1 MRLCLISR
9 EVRPFVGGGIA
20 TYIAEMASALVAAG
34 HEVHVL
40 TAPQDD
46 LQRRGAEAMPGVTFH
61 AVRVDQGKAA
71 LPGAFY
77 AEATRYA
84 FAVLEALRPLHER
97 LKFDVI
103 EFPEYRAEGYW
114 CLRAKRT
121 LGDFGDALL
130 CVRLHSPH
138 YLCLEVDRQH
148 IGGLEHAHIEHM
160 EKSSVAEADLVLA
173 ASRAMM
179 DRMMEDV
186 GDAMPA
192 AAVVPREIVRLPMD
206 FGALERTLG
215 HSPSQREGAEG
226 RASSSSLSSSALS
239 PAATILYF
247 GRLQV
252 CKGAQDLVQ
261 ASLRAFAR
269 GLDARVIFIGGDT
282 HTGPFGR
289 SMREYL
295 ERKSA
300 GEDARFQARFE
311 FVGPRQRHEL
321 GEAIRGATMCV
332 FPSLWESYSYAC
344 VEAMALGAPVIVSD
358 AGSLSEIVEHEV
370 SGIVYPAGDVAALE
384 RAIMGLAG
392 DAGLRARLGEQAK
405 ARAHALSEA
414 GGVVASLE
422 RAIERARPLAAERA
436 CRAHEVTSRA
446 ANPRATAATASSHAP
461 PVTVIIPY
469 YNLARTL
476 PDTLDS
482 LRRQTFRDFDTII
495 IDDGSTD
502 PASVAYLQELR
513 RQGVRVLR
521 KSNGGLGS
529 ARNLGFQEA
538 RSEFVVP
545 LDADDVAHPQF
556 VEKLYKAIRHDDGL
570 AAVSCMFESFYE
582 NPGEGVSG
590 YAPLAIDPDLL
601 LYHNIAGPGAAS
613 ILHRDTVLS
622 VGGYDE
628 WLTSFEDWDL
638 WCTLAEHG
646 YRGKAIPEFLLYY
659 RLRPDSLIRSE
670 APLRWHALKAYVIAK
685 HRHLAHDPSIVLRM
699 QLDETYQ
706 AKDQVITLEREI
718 INLRSQIASLG
729 GTAPAHDA
737 RPMQTIDPGAVHFE
751 AKRLIQEN
759 LRYRLADSIN
769 NTLKIIGVHKAVKQ
783 GAKKAIEIVRKPK
796 R

>member
-1 MRLCLISR
+1 MRMCLVSR

-20 TYIAEMASALVAAG
+20 TYIAEMASALAAAG

-40 TAPQDD
+40 TAPQEN
-46 LQRRGAEAMPGVTFH
+46 LQRRGEDAMPGVRFH
-61 AVRVDQGKAA
+61 AVQIDQGKAA

-84 FAVLEALRPLHER
+84 FGVLEALRRLHEL

-103 EFPEYRAEGYW
+103 EFPEYRGEGYW

-121 LGDFGDALL
+121 LGDFADAVLS
-130 CVRLHSPH
+130 VRLHSPH
-138 YLCLEVDRQH
+138 YVCLDVDRQH
-148 IGGLEHAHIEHM
+148 VCGLDHAHIEHM

-179 DRMMEDV
+179 DRMVEDV
-186 GDAMPA
+186 GGAMPA
-192 AAVVPREIVRLPMD
+192 ESIVPREIVRLPMD

-215 HSPSQREGAEG
+215 NSTSGRNGTRE
-226 RASSSSLSSSALS
+226 SKSAQDRLTATS
-239 PAATILYF
+239 ATILYF

-261 ASLRAFAR
+261 GSLRAFAR
-269 GLDARVIFIGGDT
+269 GLDARVKFIGGDT

-295 ERKSA
+295 ERKA
-300 GEDARFQARFE
+300 LGEDGRYRSRFE
-311 FVGPRQRHEL
+311 FVGPKHRHEL
-321 GEAIRGATMCV
+321 GEEIAKATMCV
-332 FPSLWESYSYAC
+332 FPSHWESYSYAC
-344 VEAMALGAPVIVSD
+344 LEAMSMGAAVIVSD
-358 AGSLSEIVEHEV
+358 AGSLKEIVEHGV
-370 SGIVYPAGDVAALE
+370 SGLVYPAGDVAALE
-384 RAIMGLAG
+384 RAIVQLAG
-392 DAGLRARLGEQAK
+392 DAELRVRLGDHAR
-405 ARAHALSEA
+405 ARAHALSDA
-414 GGVVASLE
+414 PTVIASLHD
-422 RAIERARPLAAERA
+422 AIERARPIALDRA
-436 CRAHEVTSRA
+436 KRSRDASTSDLTLRAPGSR
-446 ANPRATAATASSHAP
+446 SSGHTP
-461 PVTVIIPY
+461 PVTVIIPF

-476 PDTLDS
+476 PDTLES
-482 LRRQTFRDFDTII
+482 LKHQTFRDFDTLI

-513 RQGVRVLR
+513 QQGLRVLR

-529 ARNLGFQEA
+529 ARNLGFQES

-545 LDADDVAHPQF
+545 LDADDMAHPKF
-556 VEKLYKAIRHDDGL
+556 VETLYQAIRHDDGL

-582 NPGEGVSG
+582 KPGEAVSG

-613 ILHRDTVLS
+613 ILHRDTVLD

-638 WCTLAEHG
+638 WCTLAGRG

-685 HRHLAHDPSIVLRM
+685 HKHLAKDPSIVLRM
-699 QLDETYQ
+699 QLAETYQ
-706 AKDQVITLEREI
+706 AKDQVIALEREI
-718 INLRSQIASLG
+718 AALRSQITAMG

-737 RPMQTIDPGAVHFE
+737 LPMQTIDPGAVHFE
-751 AKRLIQEN
+751 AKRIIQEN
-759 LRYRLADSIN
+759 LRYRIADSIN
-769 NTLKIIGVHKAVKQ
+769 NTLKNMGVHKAVKQ
-783 GAKKAIEIVRKPK
+783 GAKKAIEMVKKPK
-796 R
+796 G

>member
-1 MRLCLISR
+1 MRLCLVSR

-20 TYIAEMASALVAAG
+20 TYIAEMANALVAAG
-34 HEVHVL
+34 HEVHIL

-61 AVRVDQGKAA
+61 AVQVDQGKSA

-103 EFPEYRAEGYW
+103 EFPEYRGEGYW

-130 CVRLHSPH
+130 SVRLHSPH

-148 IGGLEHAHIEHM
+148 ICGLDHAHIEHM
-160 EKSSVAEADLVLA
+160 EKSSVREADVVLA
-173 ASRAMM
+173 ASHAMM
-179 DRMMEDV
+179 DRMIEDV

-192 AAVVPREIVRLPMD
+192 EVVVPREIVRLPMD
-206 FGALERTLG
+206 FGAIERTLG
-215 HSPSQREGAEG
+215 HAPSHREEPLE
-226 RASSSSLSSSALS
+226 RASASKSQLG
-239 PAATILYF
+239 TILYF

-252 CKGAQDLVQ
+252 CKGTQDLVQ

-295 ERKSA
+295 ERKST
-300 GEDARFQARFE
+300 GEDARFQSRFE

-358 AGSLSEIVEHEV
+358 AGSLKEIVEHDV
-370 SGIVYPAGDVAALE
+370 SGIIYPAGDVAALE
-384 RAIMGLAG
+384 RAIMRLAG
-392 DAGLRARLGEQAK
+392 DADLRSRLGEQAK

-422 RAIERARPLAAERA
+422 RAMERTRPLAAERTR
-436 CRAHEVTSRA
+436 RAHEVASRA
-446 ANPRATAATASSHAP
+446 SRPRATVATASSHAP
-461 PVTVIIPY
+461 PVTVIIPH

-476 PDTLDS
+476 PDTLES
-482 LRRQTFRDFDTII
+482 LQRQTFRDFDTVI

-513 RQGVRVLR
+513 QQGLRVLR

-529 ARNLGFQEA
+529 ARNLGFHEA

-545 LDADDVAHPQF
+545 LDADDIAHPQF

-582 NPGEGVSG
+582 KPGEGVSG

-638 WCTLAEHG
+638 WCTLAGHG

-685 HRHLAHDPSIVLRM
+685 HKHLANDPSIVLRM
-699 QLDETYQ
+699 QLAETYQ

-737 RPMQTIDPGAVHFE
+737 RPMETIDPGSVHFE
-751 AKRLIQEN
+751 AKRIIQEN

-769 NTLKIIGVHKAVKQ
+769 NTLKSMGVHKAVKQ

-796 R
+796 G

>member
-1 MRLCLISR
+1 MRICLVSR

-20 TYIAEMASALVAAG
+20 TYIAEMACALVAAG

-40 TAPQDD
+40 TGPQEE
-46 LQRRGAEAMPGVTFH
+46 LQRRGEEAMPGVRFH
-61 AVRVDQGKAA
+61 AVNVEEGKAA
-71 LPGAFY
+71 LAGAFY

-84 FAVLEALRPLHER
+84 FGVLEALRPLHAK
-97 LKFDVI
+97 LKFDAI
-103 EFPEYRAEGYW
+103 EFPEYRGEGYW

-121 LGDFGDALL
+121 LGDFEEAVLS
-130 CVRLHSPH
+130 VRLHSPH
-138 YLCLEVDRQH
+138 YVCLEVDRQH
-148 IGGLEHAHIEHM
+148 ICGLDHAHIEHM

-179 DRMMEDV
+179 ERMVTDV
-186 GDAMPA
+186 GEAMPA
-192 AAVVPREIVRLPMD
+192 ETVLAREIVRLPMD

-215 HSPSQREGAEG
+215 GSSHSSQAGAT
-226 RASSSSLSSSALS
+226 S
-239 PAATILYF
+239 PATILYF

-261 ASLRAFAR
+261 GALRAFSR
-269 GLDARVIFIGGDT
+269 GLDARVRFIGGDT

-295 ERKSA
+295 ERKAS
-300 GEDARFQARFE
+300 GEDARFKSRFE
-311 FVGPRQRHEL
+311 FAGARHRHEL
-321 GEAIRGATMCV
+321 GEAIREATMCV

-344 VEAMALGAPVIVSD
+344 VEAMALGAAVIVSD

-370 SGIVYPAGDVAALE
+370 SGLVYPAGDIDALE
-384 RAIMGLAG
+384 RAITRLAS
-392 DAGLRARLGEQAK
+392 DAELRARLGECAK
-405 ARAHALSEA
+405 ARAHALSDA
-414 GGVVASLE
+414 PGVVASLE
-422 RAIERARPLAAERA
+422 RAIERARPLAMARAEAGGKRA
-436 CRAHEVTSRA
+436 GVETVASSGATSNGTLDRAHT
-446 ANPRATAATASSHAP
+446 P
-461 PVTVIIPY
+461 PVTVIIPF
-469 YNLARTL
+469 YNLASTL
-476 PDTLDS
+476 PATLES
-482 LRRQTFRDFDTII
+482 LKTQTFRDFDTII

-502 PASVAYLQELR
+502 AASVAYLQELR
-513 RQGVRVLR
+513 KQGLRVLR

-556 VEKLYKAIRHDDGL
+556 VEKLYRAIRHDDGL

-582 NPGEGVSG
+582 TPGEAVSG
-590 YAPLAIDPDLL
+590 YAPLAMDPDLL
-601 LYHNIAGPGAAS
+601 LYHNIGGPGAAS

-638 WCTLAEHG
+638 WCTLVEHG

-685 HRHLAHDPSIVLRM
+685 HKRLAQDPSIVLRM
-699 QLDETYQ
+699 QLAETYQ
-706 AKDQVITLEREI
+706 AKDQVIALEREI
-718 INLRSQIASLG
+718 SQLRGQISQMG
-729 GTAPAHDA
+729 GTAPTHNAV
-737 RPMQTIDPGAVHFE
+737 PMQTIDPGTVHFE
-751 AKRLIQEN
+751 AKRIIQEN
-759 LRYRLADSIN
+759 LRYRIADSIN
-769 NTLKIIGVHKAVKQ
+769 NTLKSMGLHKTVKE
-783 GAKKAIEIVRKPK
+783 GAKKAIGIMRKPK
-796 R
+796 A